1 MLNIRFRFAAN
12 MNVRRTYVAAFT
24 AAMIATTPE
33 SSTFSAVMAT
43 FAGLAIGG
51 RRGAVSPTIVS
62 HYIHTHALHFGR
74 EKD

>member
-33 SSTFSAVMAT
+33 SSTFPAVMAT

-51 RRGAVSPTIVS
+51 AVSPTIVS
-62 HYIHTHALHFGR
+62 HYMHTHALHFGR